1 MRLFERVVIFCSFI
15 VFFISA
21 QIHFV
26 SAQNDILA
34 TAYINP
40 YPSPYFS
47 DWETSPNI
55 GSLTITNNS
64 DQDKTIRIFATL
76 TRNNNEILA
85 TGQSNIQQLLL
96 MEHPILVG
104 M

>member
-76 TRNNNEILA
+76 TRKGFRMRANPSKTVLSILSLYA
-85 TGQSNIQQLLL
+85 VYN
-96 MEHPILVG
+96 
-104 M
+104 